1 MQKHILVVDDEAP
14 IRDLLGS
21 FLSRKGYRVTT
32 VSSAIEAEDAVG
44 KDVPDLVITDLQLEN
59 SDGLEMIDRLKAV
72 LPETPMML
80 LTGVLFD
87 PRVVR
92 ETLKKKVSCY
102 VEKTAPLSRILEEV
116 QGLVGK
122 RPRAG
127 QIRTI
132 RPRAP

>member
-21 FLSRKGYRVTT
+21 FLTRKGYRVTT
-32 VSSAIEAEDAVG
+32 VASALEAEDAAG
-44 KDVPDLVITDLQLEN
+44 KDIPDLVITDLQLEN
-59 SDGLEMIDRLKAV
+59 SDGLEMIDRLKAI

-87 PRVVR
+87 PKVVR

-102 VEKTAPLSRILEEV
+102 VEKTAPLSRILEAV
-116 QGLVGK
+116 QGLVG
-122 RPRAG
+122 R
-127 QIRTI
+127 
-132 RPRAP
+132 